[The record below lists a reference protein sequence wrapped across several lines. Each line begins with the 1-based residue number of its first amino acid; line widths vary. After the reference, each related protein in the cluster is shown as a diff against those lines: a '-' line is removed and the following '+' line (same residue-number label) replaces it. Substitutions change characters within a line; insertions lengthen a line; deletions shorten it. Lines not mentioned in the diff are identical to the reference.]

1 VLEIHLIIR
10 GALNDAERRG
20 IVTRNVAAIAHAP
33 KLRAIR
39 KSRTASFALS
49 IVILIVL
56 IHGALGGWLVL
67 PAAVLAH
74 ELSEFAVIANG
85 MRMAR

>member
-1 VLEIHLIIR
+1 ALETADVVLMADDLTR
-10 GALNDAERRG
+10 LVDAVRIGRR
-20 IVTRNVAAIAHAP
+20 TRRVVQQNI
-33 KLRAIR
+33 
-39 KSRTASFALS
+39 ALS
-49 IVILIVL
+49 ILILVILVP
-56 IHGALGGWLVL
+56 GALVGWLAL